1 MSGSGDMNR
10 VVILGASGHAHVIAD
25 IIVACGD
32 KVEAFLDDN
41 PSIEG
46 VSGSISEYVYF
57 KECQFVI
64 GIGNA
69 EVRRKLSEL
78 PLKWYT
84 AVHPSAVVSPKV
96 TIGEGTVVMP
106 NAVINSGAIIG
117 KHTIINTAAVVE
129 HDNVI
134 DDYVHV
140 SVGAKIGGTVH
151 VGESTWIGIG
161 AIVNNNIN
169 ICGGCI
175 IGAGAVVVEDVKMK
189 GTYIGTPA
197 KMYAGGGIAL
207 SRIHISCCLTYDR
220 EAA

>member
-1 MSGSGDMNR
+1 MKR
-10 VVILGASGHAHVIAD
+10 VVILGASGHARVIAD
-25 IIVACGD
+25 IITACGD

-41 PSIEG
+41 TSIEG
-46 VSGSISEYVYF
+46 VSGSISEYVNF
-57 KECQFVI
+57 KDSEFVI

-69 EVRRKLSEL
+69 EIRKKFSAL

-84 AVHPSAVVSPKV
+84 AIHPSAVVSPKA

-106 NAVINSGAIIG
+106 NAVINSGAVIG

-134 DDYVHV
+134 EDFVHI

-151 VGESTWIGIG
+151 VGESTWVGIG
-161 AIVNNNIN
+161 ATVNNNIN

-175 IGAGAVVVEDVKMK
+175 IGAGAVVVKDVKMK
-189 GTYIGTPA
+189 GIYIGIPA
-197 KMYAGGGIAL
+197 KNMRGGGGIAL
-207 SRIHISCCLTYDR
+207 SRIHISCCLAYDR